1 MKEEMMRQR
10 TIWQKKLFDESHAVP
25 RPLLR
30 EEEQREVTRLLV
42 ELMQALAKTI
52 DPEANNEDQC

>member
-1 MKEEMMRQR
+1 MRQR
-10 TIWQKKLFDESHAVP
+10 TRWQKKLFDESHAVP

-52 DPEANNEDQC
+52 DAEANNEDQC